1 MGPTPAFLVL
11 LGAMWTC
18 LLSAAPQAFPAPSI
32 SLIPSGSIIPG
43 TNMIIRCWADLSGM
57 RFLLYKVGVLDA
69 LRHVEPAGN
78 KGEFPITN
86 ARQEDS
92 GNYTCRYQTLDE
104 PPKWSYHSNPV
115 ELVVKGEILCSLE
128 SRHPSSQPH
137 SPSGTGIGP

>member
-115 ELVVKGEILCSLE
+115 ELVVKGIPSEIPTCQAK
-128 SRHPSSQPH
+128 SSQHQP
-137 SPSGTGIGP
+137 SP